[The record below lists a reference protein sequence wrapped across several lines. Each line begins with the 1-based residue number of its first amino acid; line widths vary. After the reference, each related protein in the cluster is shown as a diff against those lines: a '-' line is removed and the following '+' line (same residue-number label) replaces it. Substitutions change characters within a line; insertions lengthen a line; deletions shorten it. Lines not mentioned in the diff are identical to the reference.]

1 MPYQHVASLQT
12 GSPHNHALSY
22 HPSAKSR
29 KISPTA
35 QATESPSISCG
46 ECGQVFADIES
57 LWQHRLQC
65 HPMSVRICCDTCE
78 FQASNPMELKSHV
91 RCSHGRETGGDQKP
105 FSCLLCDK
113 SYSSQLGLNHHLIR
127 HSEGGPPKFK
137 CPYRGCETVLSSR
150 EAQGKHVKLVHM
162 RNHSQNISGGSDGAI
177 NTSITPTVMDT
188 KGELFS
194 CDFPRCR
201 RTFKESKTLRIH
213 KMQHTD
219 EKPLKC
225 KMCDYSCKQRN
236 SLNWHMKSRHG
247 LEKKVSGDGK
257 TIYV

>member
-1 MPYQHVASLQT
+1 M
-12 GSPHNHALSY
+12 
-22 HPSAKSR
+22 
-29 KISPTA
+29 
-35 QATESPSISCG
+35 
-46 ECGQVFADIES
+46 
-57 LWQHRLQC
+57 
-65 HPMSVRICCDTCE
+65 
-78 FQASNPMELKSHV
+78 
-91 RCSHGRETGGDQKP
+91 
-105 FSCLLCDK
+105 
-113 SYSSQLGLNHHLIR
+113 IR

-162 RNHSQNISGGSDGAI
+162 RNHSQNISGGSDGAL
-177 NTSITPTVMDT
+177 NTAMTPTLMDP

-247 LEKKVSGDGK
+247 LEKKVSSDGK